1 MKAIILAAGNGTR
14 MTPLAE
20 KIPKPLLKVGGKP
33 IIEYNIDNIRDHV
46 DEIIIVAGYK
56 KDIIEE
62 RYGKDEKIKI
72 VEQDPPLGT
81 ADAALKAEKFIE
93 DTVVIMNGDDIYG
106 KDVSKLKN
114 YERAFLVAESDT
126 PEKFGVFE
134 KKGKKIVGIRE
145 KPENPPSNLVNVG
158 CFKVCKN
165 FFDHLKKVE
174 KSERGEYEITDAMQE
189 YLEKEE
195 IGFVKTDTWYPCS
208 YPWQLLDAN
217 ESILENVE
225 RDIGGEVSESAV
237 IKGEVLVEKGAKI
250 LENTVIQGP
259 AIIKK
264 GCEIGPMAHIR
275 PFTVIEENVKVSK
288 SEVKNSVVCE
298 GAALPHF
305 NYVGDSYIGRN
316 VNFGA
321 GSITANLRN
330 DGKNVKVKVKGE
342 LLETGRKKLGA
353 FVGSDTKI
361 GVNCTL
367 NPGVK
372 LGADVITDSN
382 MRIKRDVGNGEVIK

>member
-14 MTPLAE
+14 MRPLAE

-33 IIEYNIDNIRDHV
+33 IIDYNISNIRDHV
-46 DEIIIVAGYK
+46 EEIIIVAGYK
-56 KDIIEE
+56 KEIIEE
-62 RYGKDEKIKI
+62 RYGSDEKIKI
-72 VEQDPPLGT
+72 VVQDPPLGT
-81 ADAALKAEKFIE
+81 ADAALKAEKFID
-93 DTVVIMNGDDIYG
+93 DTAVIMNGDDIYG

-114 YERAFLVAESDT
+114 YDRAFLVAESET

-134 KKGKKIVGIRE
+134 KKGKKIVGIKE
-145 KPENPPSNLVNVG
+145 KPDNPPSNLVNVG

-165 FFDHLKKVE
+165 FFNHLKKVE

-189 YLEKEE
+189 YLEKED

-208 YPWQLLDAN
+208 YPWQLLEAN
-217 ESILENVE
+217 EKILGSIH
-225 RDIGGEVSESAV
+225 RKIDGEVSESAV
-237 IKGEVLVEKGAKI
+237 INGEVIVEKGAVIK
-250 LENTVIQGP
+250 ENTVIEGP

-264 GCEIGPMAHIR
+264 GCRIGPMAHIR
-275 PFTVIEENVKVSK
+275 PFTVIEEDVKISK

-298 GAALPHF
+298 GTALPHF
-305 NYVGDSYIGRN
+305 NYVGDSYIGKN

-330 DGKNVKVKVKGE
+330 DGENVKVKVKGE
-342 LLETGRKKLGA
+342 LLETGRKKIGA

-372 LGADVITDSN
+372 VGADVITDSN
-382 MRIKRDVGNGEVIK
+382 IRINKDVGNGEVLK